1 MTVDI
6 PHFAES
12 DHQLIQSLFHHSD
25 RSLLTLFQQ
34 HRDQGRYF
42 TAIFCRYSPIVYT
55 LIANT
60 KRSPQE
66 TNYLFALT
74 WREVFHSLDQLV
86 LRENGSP
93 EVHSLQ
99 NWLIYMSVLCLNQ
112 KNLKPDTVNNYD
124 LKTAPPPLWCYLE
137 EALEK
142 LPAKIRFILVMSEL
156 FNWSTT
162 RITAYLQ
169 ADGENISPTEVE
181 ELLEQGYRMLTRGIP
196 EDIRLIYEKI

>member
-42 TAIFCRYSPIVYT
+42 IAIFCRYSPIVYT
-55 LIANT
+55 LIANS
-60 KRSPQE
+60 KRSPRE
-66 TNYLFALT
+66 TDYLFALI
-74 WREVFHSLDQLV
+74 WREVFHTIDQLV
-86 LRENGSP
+86 ICDNGRP
-93 EVHSLQ
+93 EYHSLQ
-99 NWLIYMSVLCLNQ
+99 NWLIYMTVLCLNQ
-112 KNLKPDTVNNYD
+112 KNLCLDMANNYD

-137 EALEK
+137 ESLEK
-142 LPAKIRFILVMSEL
+142 LPAKIRFILVMAEI
-156 FNWSTT
+156 FHWSTT

-169 ADGENISPTEVE
+169 ADGENLNPREVE
-181 ELLEQGYRMLTRGIP
+181 ELLQQGYKMLSQGIP
-196 EDIRLIYEKI
+196 EDIRLIYGK

>member
-25 RSLLTLFQQ
+25 RSLLALFQQ

-112 KNLKPDTVNNYD
+112 KNLKPDTANNYD
-124 LKTAPPPLWCYLE
+124 LKIAPPPLWCYLE

-156 FNWSTT
+156 FHWSTT

-169 ADGENISPTEVE
+169 ADGENISLSSVE
-181 ELLEQGYRMLTRGIP
+181 ELLERGYRMLTQGIP

>member
-1 MTVDI
+1 MTEAI
-6 PHFAES
+6 PHFPES

-25 RSLLTLFQQ
+25 NSLLTLFQQ
-34 HRDQGRYF
+34 HPEQGRYF

-55 LIANT
+55 LIANS

-66 TNYLFALT
+66 IDYLFALT
-74 WREVFHSLDQLV
+74 WREVFHAIDSLV
-86 LRENGSP
+86 ISKNGNP

-112 KNLKPDTVNNYD
+112 KSISLEAANNYD
-124 LKTAPPPLWCYLE
+124 LKVAPPPLWCYLE
-137 EALEK
+137 QAVEK
-142 LPAKIRFILVMSEL
+142 LPAKIRFILVMAEI

-169 ADGENISPTEVE
+169 ADGDNITSLEVE
-181 ELLEQGYRMLTRGIP
+181 KLLQQGYYLLSQGIP
-196 EDIRLIYEKI
+196 ADIRLIYEKI